1 MTLLVVTAIVKRSFS
16 AMKIVNNQIHSRMSD
31 QWMDD
36 NLIVYIGKDISHS
49 INNKIIM

>member
-1 MTLLVVTAIVKRSFS
+1 
-16 AMKIVNNQIHSRMSD
+16 MKIVNNRLRNQMSD

-49 INNKIIM
+49 INNKVIM